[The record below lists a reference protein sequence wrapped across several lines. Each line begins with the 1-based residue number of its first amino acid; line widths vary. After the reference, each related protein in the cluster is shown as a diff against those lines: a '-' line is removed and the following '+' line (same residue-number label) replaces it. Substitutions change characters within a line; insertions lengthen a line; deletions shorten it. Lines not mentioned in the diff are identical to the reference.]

1 MKIMTDE
8 IIPPYNYLMFQLP
21 EFPPKKLFGSLSPAL
36 ISERKEKLEKYMK
49 ALAKDPVV
57 IQCQSLRAFLE
68 TPDVVGAD
76 KHKEFDFGRR

>member
-1 MKIMTDE
+1 
-8 IIPPYNYLMFQLP
+8 
-21 EFPPKKLFGSLSPAL
+21 L